1 MAGEADVSEVLQEL
15 IDKGLFKRLPATF
28 ATYFLEQIQGWKL
41 LFPAERTYQER
52 LFKLIDSSDPQAV
65 ASLFAPLREIERQM
79 GIDEKTWQRD
89 RFTVDQLEFLQRS
102 PQYQQWRQ
110 AVAGV
115 FAKLDPLLD
124 AEIVKHGRPRLVVVT
139 SPAELPAGPE
149 RTWLRLRDHGKR
161 IALDVPESPD
171 YLGQLLA
178 GGAGVSIAQQYARE
192 TYDSWEIS
200 ASKALPRGER
210 AVRLNY
216 QELNGYRLRLM
227 EEVRHIVESG
237 EARTPQ
243 QLSERLKTL
252 RLLAS
257 EGDFAK
263 DEILSEFVRA
273 VFLNGNGTLLIN
285 NTFVEWAAIQA
296 ARRAR
301 PSVMVISFGVR
312 NKLKPFSSLLI
323 HADQETANPIPTQ
336 MDTLGTSVDLEVF
349 YQYLWQEFEKYAEYR
364 KNTAY
369 LFVGD
374 GMDEL
379 FCIAPADF
387 PLLSAKTPVKPATVF
402 AAMKDW
408 LVLPK

>member
-1 MAGEADVSEVLQEL
+1 MAGEPAVSPLIQSL
-15 IDKGLFKRLPATF
+15 IDKGLFDRLPATF
-28 ATYFLEQIQGWKL
+28 STYFFEQFQDWHL
-41 LFPAERTYQER
+41 LFPAERSYQER
-52 LFKLIDSSDPQAV
+52 LFALLDQSDPQAV
-65 ASLFAPLREIERQM
+65 ESLFAPLRQTESLM
-79 GIDEKTWQRD
+79 GINEKTWPRR
-89 RFTVDQLEFLQRS
+89 RFTVDQVEFLQRS

-110 AVAGV
+110 AIARV
-115 FAKLDPLLD
+115 FARLDPLVE
-124 AEIVKHGRPRLVVVT
+124 AEIARHGRPRLIVMT
-139 SPAELPAGPE
+139 APAELPTGPD
-149 RTWLRLRDHGKR
+149 RTWLRLQDRGQR
-161 IALDVPESPD
+161 IALDVPEGQD
-171 YLGQLLA
+171 YFKQLLA
-178 GGAGVSIAQQYARE
+178 GGTGKPISQLYTRE
-192 TYDSWEIS
+192 PYDSWEI
-200 ASKALPRGER
+200 AAGKFPAGGER
-210 AVRLNY
+210 VVSLSY
-216 QELNGYRLRLM
+216 DELKSYRLRLM
-227 EEVRHIVESG
+227 EEVRRIVESG

-243 QLSERLKTL
+243 QLSERMKKLNV
-252 RLLAS
+252 LAP
-257 EGDFAK
+257 EADFAK
-263 DEILSEFVRA
+263 DEILAEFVRA
-273 VFLNGNGTLLIN
+273 VLLNGNGTLLIN
-285 NTFVEWAAIQA
+285 NTFVEWASVQA

-301 PSVMVISFGVR
+301 PSVMVLSFGVR

-336 MDTLGTSVDLEVF
+336 MDSLGTYVDLEVF